1 MYKCFWSVFIGWWY
15 DLHDCIHPFCFH
27 LMLMVPDKAAKQV
40 FHKNYGEK
48 NNCWSR
54 AKLSH
59 HEIPLLRAKIVRHLA
74 IK

>member
-40 FHKNYGEK
+40 FHKNYGGK
-48 NNCWSR
+48 
-54 AKLSH
+54 KQ
-59 HEIPLLRAKIVRHLA
+59 LLV
-74 IK
+74 